1 MKTIDPEDKVKLT
14 ITKRIRSYFLTG
26 LIIVAPLYITVAV
39 TWWFINKVDDWFKPL
54 IPNAYDPSNFL
65 PIDIPG
71 IGLIIGFITLTVL
84 GFLGA
89 NFLGRGLVKYGESL
103 LNKTPFIRIIY
114 KGLKQIFETVFSE
127 KGHSFNK
134 AGLIEYPRKDI
145 WAICFISTDTKGE
158 VLKKI
163 SNNNKYLSVFLPT
176 TPNPTSGFLLFLPED
191 DVKIMDM
198 SVEDAAKLVISA
210 GLVMPDDSNT
220 D

>member
-1 MKTIDPEDKVKLT
+1 MKTIDPEVKVKLT
-14 ITKRIRSYFLTG
+14 ITKKIRSYFLTG
-26 LIIVAPLYITVAV
+26 LIIVAPLYITIAV

-65 PIDIPG
+65 PVNIPG
-71 IGLIIGFITLTVL
+71 IGLIIGFITLTIL